1 MPYELNSTSIGDLL
15 TINLVTD
22 KETRYFIQR
31 DVDKN
36 GSTIHGGF
44 MYFLTDDGY
53 AVKAV

>member
-36 GSTIHGGF
+36 GSTIHGGL

>member
-1 MPYELNSTSIGDLL
+1 MPYELNSPSLGDLL

-22 KETRYFIQR
+22 KETRYLIRR

-36 GSTIHGGF
+36 GSTIHEGF